1 MFPLFSD
8 VSLDLTQAAV
18 PVSNLAE
25 AVTIAE
31 QVLSKHPYPFSI
43 DPEKPEEL
51 EDVPHTAY
59 EPTMK
64 MIEKGGTCSGGH
76 GIGSGKIS
84 ELIA

>member
-25 AVTIAE
+25 AVTITE
-31 QVLSKHPYPFSI
+31 QVLSKHPCPFSI

-51 EDVPHTAY
+51 EDVRHIAY

-64 MIEKGGTCSGGH
+64 MIKMGGTCTGGH
-76 GIGSGKIS
+76 GICSGKIS

>member
-25 AVTIAE
+25 AVTITE

-43 DPEKPEEL
+43 DPEKPE
-51 EDVPHTAY
+51 DVRHTAY

-64 MIEKGGTCSGGH
+64 MIEMGGTCTGGH
-76 GIGSGKIS
+76 GIGSGKIL

>member
-8 VSLDLTQAAV
+8 VSLDLTQASV
-18 PVSNLAE
+18 PVSNLTE
-25 AVTIAE
+25 DVTITE
-31 QVLSKHPYPFSI
+31 HVLSKHPYPFSI

-64 MIEKGGTCSGGH
+64 MIEMGGTCTGGH